1 MSYLD
6 PDVFAQLI
14 LRASETLGIEAGIIE
29 KDYYVTVFLG
39 KIQEKQPDIIF
50 KGGTSLSKCYRLINR
65 FSEDLDLSVSY
76 DDRLTQARRR
86 QLKANIL
93 AVIDELGLTLQN
105 PEEIRSR
112 RDFNRYVIGYP
123 VSAGVGFLKSQLI
136 VETAVFFRSFPC
148 RRMPASS
155 FLYDY
160 LQEAGMDGFAEE
172 YGILPFEVSVQSAER
187 TFIDKIFAL
196 GDYFLSG
203 DITERSRHIYDIYKL
218 RSIVTIDDSLRKL
231 AQEVAAQRRSHKTC
245 LSAQEGVDMNQLL
258 RKIVKEDVYRK
269 DYDAVTSRLLFEHVD
284 YETAVSALTDIAG
297 LGLFDT

>member
-1 MSYLD
+1 MPYLD
-6 PDVFAQLI
+6 PDVFMQLI

-112 RDFNRYVIGYP
+112 RDFNRYIIGYP
-123 VSAGVGFLKSQLI
+123 VSAGADFLKSQLI

-245 LSAQEGVDMNQLL
+245 LSAQGGIDMSLLL
-258 RKIVKEDVYRK
+258 RRIVKEDIYRK
-269 DYDAVTSRLLFEHVD
+269 DYDAVTSRLLFENVD